1 MTVQVINLGIIDLG
15 TVDLG
20 KNVVKRKIITIPGRV
35 GNLVNTAISTVGVD
49 INNLNIYNKTILLKG
64 QVKHVI
70 KREIQPIV
78 KLLSNPYKKRCSIY
92 CSKRNP
98 YLK

>member
-1 MTVQVINLGIIDLG
+1 M
-15 TVDLG
+15 
-20 KNVVKRKIITIPGRV
+20 KWKIINILGGVASLANST
-35 GNLVNTAISTVGVD
+35 ISTVGVD

-78 KLLSNPYKKRCSIY
+78 KGLSNPY
-92 CSKRNP
+92 
-98 YLK
+98 